1 MNNEKEIFESLFG
14 ETEENPAINVCDTEE
29 KGCMTVNW
37 KQKLTSRKLWAAVLC
52 AVFAAVTAI
61 FGDELD
67 AEAVEMLK
75 TGIYG
80 LIAYI
85 FGEGV
90 VDVARI
96 VGQSK
101 VDAVSAVPIN
111 ICFGEETE
119 GEGE

>member
-1 MNNEKEIFESLFG
+1 MSNEKEIFESLFG
-14 ETEENPAINVCDTEE
+14 QIEEEAAVSDQSSEE
-29 KGCMTVNW
+29 EDGMKINW
-37 KQKLTSRKLWAAVLC
+37 KQKLSSRKLWAAILC
-52 AVFAAVTAI
+52 AVFAVVTAI

>member
-1 MNNEKEIFESLFG
+1 MSI
-14 ETEENPAINVCDTEE
+14 
-29 KGCMTVNW
+29 NW
-37 KQKLTSRKLWAAVLC
+37 KQKLSSRKLWAAVLA
-52 AVFAAVTAI
+52 AVFAAAVAL
-61 FGDELD
+61 FGEELD
-67 AEAVEMLK
+67 AETVDVLQ

-96 VGQSK
+96 IGQSK

-111 ICFGEETE
+111 INFSENTE
-119 GEGE
+119 DEGH

>member
-1 MNNEKEIFESLFG
+1 MSNEKEIFESLFG
-14 ETEENPAINVCDTEE
+14 ETEGTPVENESNSGE
-29 KGCMTVNW
+29 KVSTKVNW
-37 KQKLTSRKLWAAVLC
+37 KQKLSSRKLWAAVLC
-52 AVFAAVTAI
+52 AVFAVVTAI

-75 TGIYG
+75 TGICG

-96 VGQSK
+96 VGGKGSTSDDTSVTNK
-101 VDAVSAVPIN
+101 
-111 ICFGEETE
+111 
-119 GEGE
+119 